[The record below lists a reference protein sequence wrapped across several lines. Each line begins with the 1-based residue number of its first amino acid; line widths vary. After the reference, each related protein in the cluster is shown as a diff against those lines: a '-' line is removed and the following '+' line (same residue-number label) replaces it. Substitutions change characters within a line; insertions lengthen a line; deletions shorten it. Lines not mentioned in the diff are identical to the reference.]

1 MKLLKALITSA
12 YLLTIIV
19 LMPHCK
25 KDKTEEPQLPPIT
38 TTGAMTFGC
47 KIDGKVFVPKD
58 GRGRPG
64 LYCQY
69 INLGT
74 GSDGGWYL
82 NIPAT
87 DWQSSSIPSISI
99 TTDSLLVEEGVS
111 YEFQYDVANNSTI
124 KGTAFSG
131 YANGSTGY
139 IKTNS
144 DTGSLKVLKFDKIN
158 KILSGT
164 FSYSA
169 TDLSSGK
176 KINIAEGRFDIRF

>member
-1 MKLLKALITSA
+1 LKSSKFILVPVF
-12 YLLTIIV
+12 TIAV
-19 LMPHCK
+19 FTFSECK
-25 KDKTEEPQLPPIT
+25 KKKNEEPQLPPET

-47 KIDGKVFVPKD
+47 KVNGKVFVPKD

-69 INLGT
+69 VNLGT
-74 GSDGGWYL
+74 GPGGGWYL

-87 DWQSSSIPSISI
+87 NWVPNPPEGINIE
-99 TTDSLLVEEGVS
+99 TDSLLVEEGLS
-111 YEFQYDVANNSTI
+111 YEFKYDEAANSKI

-131 YANGSTGY
+131 YGNGINGY

-144 DTGSLKVLKFDKIN
+144 DTGTLRIIKFDKIN
-158 KILSGT
+158 RIIAGT

-169 TDLSSGK
+169 TDLSNRT
-176 KINIAEGRFDIRF
+176 KIYITEGRFDIRY